1 MAIQI
6 DMGSL
11 EKLDQDLAEAVQQT
25 PEIKRDVLTELGQQ
39 LLAQV
44 RSNIGGTGK
53 VQRWQHMHLGS
64 GGGYVAIHPAENT
77 TDEYGLAVGA
87 ITNAIDSG
95 HKIRPPSGKAKRY
108 TPRIRK
114 AQVPGRQMYA
124 KTNPETAVDQ
134 AAATLAL
141 RLAQNLE
148 E

>member
-1 MAIQI
+1 MSIQI
-6 DMGSL
+6 DMRSL
-11 EKLDQDLAEAVQQT
+11 EQLDQDMAEAVRQT

-39 LLAQV
+39 LLTQV

-53 VQRWQHMHLGS
+53 VQRWQHVHLGS

-77 TDEYGLAVGA
+77 ADEYGRAVGA
-87 ITNAIDSG
+87 VTNAIDSG

-108 TPRIRK
+108 WPRIHK
-114 AQVPGRQMYA
+114 AQVPGKQMYDRVNTEA
-124 KTNPETAVDQ
+124 AVDQ
-134 AAATLAL
+134 AAAALAL